1 MSMEGPVKLT
11 DAALP
16 TDLDPAACARRRHVE
31 KMEAITRLA
40 SGLSCELTP
49 LLRDPGSTEQAL
61 VGNPHLDAATQAR
74 LEDVRESLQ
83 RGAVIVRQLEA
94 VGRAV
99 PRPAAEVELDDVI
112 ARLRPL
118 FPRLAGPHIT
128 ISEQMLARRE
138 RIVAEHGQVEQVLL
152 TLVVNAR
159 DAMPLGG
166 RMTIATRR
174 WTLDAPR
181 EHRHGV
187 LPAGEWLVVEVT
199 DTGIGM
205 DEATLTQL
213 FEPFFTTKEL
223 GFGSGLSLSA
233 MYGMVGQRGGQVLVA
248 SEPGAGTTFSVC
260 FPAQPVAAG
269 QARDDDAQTAV
280 LVVDDD
286 EWVRNVTARVL
297 RRAGYG
303 VLEAEHGESALELLR
318 DVAGQCVG
326 TVLTDIHM
334 PRLDG
339 HRLAEVVRR
348 EHPQL
353 HVVLM
358 TGEAECA
365 DGIEAVLRKPFT
377 AGELLSAVQRPRLV

>member
-1 MSMEGPVKLT
+1 MTLP
-11 DAALP
+11 DAAMP
-16 TDLDPAACARRRHVE
+16 SDLDQADCARRRHVE

-49 LLRDPGSTEQAL
+49 LLHDAGTTVQSL
-61 VGNPHLDAATQAR
+61 VGSPLVDASLQAR

-83 RGAVIVRQLEA
+83 RGAMIVRQLEA

-99 PRPAAEVELDDVI
+99 PRPAAEVDLDEVI

-128 ISEQMLARRE
+128 ITEGSGTRRE
-138 RIVAEHGQVEQVLL
+138 RVVAEHGQIEQVVL

-166 RMTIATRR
+166 QMSINIRR

-181 EHRHGV
+181 PHRHGI
-187 LPAGEWLVVEVT
+187 LPAGEWVVLEVS

-205 DEATLTQL
+205 DEATQAQL
-213 FEPFFTTKEL
+213 FEPFFTTKAL
-223 GFGSGLSLSA
+223 GVGSGLSLSA
-233 MYGMVGQRGGQVLVA
+233 MYGMMGQRGGQVIVA
-248 SEPGAGTTFSVC
+248 SEPGAGTTVTVC
-260 FPAQPVAAG
+260 FPAQAVAVG

-286 EWVRNVTARVL
+286 EWVRNVTARIL

-303 VLEAEHGESALELLR
+303 VLEADHGESALELLR

-348 EHPQL
+348 EHPGL

-358 TGEAECA
+358 TGDA
-365 DGIEAVLRKPFT
+365 DGADGLQAVLRKPFT
-377 AGELLSAVQRPRLV
+377 AGELLSAVQRPHRV

>member
-1 MSMEGPVKLT
+1 MDGPVKQT
-11 DAALP
+11 DAVL
-16 TDLDPAACARRRHVE
+16 PAALDATDCARRRHVE
-31 KMEAITRLA
+31 KMEAIARLA
-40 SGLSCELTP
+40 SGLSRELTP
-49 LLRDPGSTEQAL
+49 LLRDAGGTMQAL
-61 VGNPHLDAATQAR
+61 AGNPQLDPITHAR
-74 LEDVRESLQ
+74 LEEVRESLQ
-83 RGAVIVRQLEA
+83 RGAVVVRQLEA

-99 PRPAAEVELDDVI
+99 PRPAAEVELDGVI
-112 ARLRPL
+112 ARLRAL

-128 ISEQMLARRE
+128 ITEQMTARRE
-138 RIVAEHGQVEQVLL
+138 RVVAEHGQVEQVLL

-174 WTLDAPR
+174 WTLDAPHP
-181 EHRHGV
+181 HRHGL
-187 LPAGEWLVVEVT
+187 LPAGEWLVIEVS

-205 DEATLTQL
+205 DEATLAQL
-213 FEPFFTTKEL
+213 FEPFFTTKQVGL
-223 GFGSGLSLSA
+223 GSGLSLSA
-233 MYGMVGQRGGQVLVA
+233 MYGMVSQRGGQVIVT
-248 SEPGAGTTFSVC
+248 SEPGVGTTVAVC
-260 FPAQPVAAG
+260 FPAQPVTAG

-339 HRLAEVVRR
+339 HRMAEVVRR

-358 TGEAECA
+358 TGDTEGT
-365 DGIEAVLRKPFT
+365 DGIQSVLRKPFT
-377 AGELLSAVQRPRLV
+377 AGELLSAVQRPRLA

>member
-1 MSMEGPVKLT
+1 VTQT
-11 DAALP
+11 DAVLTTELQAEG
-16 TDLDPAACARRRHVE
+16 CARRRHLE

-40 SGLSCELTP
+40 SGLSCELSP
-49 LLRDPGSTEQAL
+49 LLRDAGNTVSAL
-61 VGNPHLDAATQAR
+61 AGNPLLESAMQSR
-74 LEDVRESLQ
+74 LEEVRESLQ
-83 RGAVIVRQLEA
+83 RGAVLVRQLEA

-99 PRPAAEVELDDVI
+99 PRPAAEVELDDVV

-128 ISEQMLARRE
+128 ISEQIGARRE
-138 RIVAEHGQVEQVLL
+138 RVVAEHGQVEQVLL

-166 RMTIATRR
+166 AMTIATHR
-174 WTLDAPR
+174 WTLDTPKP
-181 EHRHGV
+181 HRHGM
-187 LPAGEWLVVEVT
+187 LPAGEWLVVEVS

-205 DEATLTQL
+205 DDATLTQL

-233 MYGMVGQRGGQVLVA
+233 MYGMMAQRGGQVIVA
-248 SEPGAGTTFSVC
+248 SEPGAGTTVSVC
-260 FPAQPVAAG
+260 FPAQAAVAG
-269 QARDDDAQTAV
+269 QARDDDAKTAV

-326 TVLTDIHM
+326 TLLTDIHM

-339 HRLAEVVRR
+339 RRLAEVVRR
-348 EHPQL
+348 EHPGL

-358 TGEAECA
+358 TGDAEGS
-365 DGIEAVLRKPFT
+365 DGIQAVLRKPFT
-377 AGELLSAVQRPRLV
+377 AGELLAAVQPPRSV

>member
-1 MSMEGPVKLT
+1 MKLMEN
-11 DAALP
+11 ALP
-16 TDLDPAACARRRHVE
+16 TETDQASSGRRRHLE

-49 LLRDPGSTEQAL
+49 LLRDAGTTVQSL
-61 VGNPHLDAATQAR
+61 VGSPLIDSTLHAQ
-74 LEDVRESLQ
+74 LEDVRESIQ
-83 RGAVIVRQLEA
+83 RSAMIVRQLEA

-99 PRPAAEVELDDVI
+99 PRPASEVALDEVLT
-112 ARLRPL
+112 RLRPM
-118 FPRLAGPHIT
+118 FPRLAGPHIRIVET
-128 ISEQMLARRE
+128 YAARHDRV
-138 RIVAEHGQVEQVLL
+138 VAEHGQLEQVLL

-166 RMTIATRR
+166 QMTISTRR

-181 EHRHGV
+181 PHRHGL
-187 LPAGEWLVVEVT
+187 LPAGEWLVVEVS
-199 DTGIGM
+199 DTGVGM
-205 DEATLTQL
+205 DEATLAQL
-213 FEPFFTTKEL
+213 FEPFFSTKQL

-233 MYGMVGQRGGQVLVA
+233 VYGMMGQRGGQVIVA
-248 SEPGAGTTFSVC
+248 SEPGAGTTVTIC
-260 FPAQPVAAG
+260 FPAQAVAVG

-286 EWVRNVTARVL
+286 EWVRNVTARIL

-303 VLEAEHGESALELLR
+303 VLEADHGEAALELLR

-326 TVLTDIHM
+326 TVLTDIYM

-339 HRLAEVVRR
+339 RRLAELVRR
-348 EHPQL
+348 EHPGL

-358 TGEAECA
+358 TGDATGS
-365 DGIEAVLRKPFT
+365 DGVQHILRKPFT
-377 AGELLSAVQRPRLV
+377 AGELLAAVQRPHAV

>member
-1 MSMEGPVKLT
+1 MLP
-11 DAALP
+11 DAVASA
-16 TDLDPAACARRRHVE
+16 DSAAACARRRHVE

-40 SGLSCELTP
+40 SGLSCELAP
-49 LLRDPGSTEQAL
+49 LLRDAGSTVQAL
-61 VGNPHLDAATQAR
+61 VGNPLLDATIQGR
-74 LEDVRESLQ
+74 LEEVRESLQ
-83 RGAVIVRQLEA
+83 HGAVIVRQLEA

-99 PRPAAEVELDDVI
+99 PRPATEVDLDEVI
-112 ARLRPL
+112 TRLRPL

-128 ISEQMLARRE
+128 ITEQIAARRE
-138 RIVAEHGQVEQVLL
+138 RLVAELGQVEQVLL

-174 WTLDAPR
+174 WRLDAPH

-187 LPAGEWLVVEVT
+187 LPAGEWLVLEVS

-213 FEPFFTTKEL
+213 FVPFFTTKAL
-223 GFGSGLSLSA
+223 GFGSGLSLAA
-233 MYGMVGQRGGQVLVA
+233 MYGMVGQRGGQVIVA
-248 SEPGAGTTFSVC
+248 SEPGAGTTVSVC
-260 FPAQPVAAG
+260 FPAQPVAVG

-326 TVLTDIHM
+326 TVLADIHM

-348 EHPQL
+348 EHPGL

-358 TGEAECA
+358 TGDAECR
-365 DGIEAVLRKPFT
+365 DGIQAVLRKPFT
-377 AGELLSAVQRPRLV
+377 AAELLAAVQRPKLV

>member
-1 MSMEGPVKLT
+1 MSMDGPVTLSATARST
-11 DAALP
+11 DHAE
-16 TDLDPAACARRRHVE
+16 AACARQRHQE

-40 SGLSCELTP
+40 SGLSCELAP
-49 LLRDPGSTEQAL
+49 LLRDAGTTVQSL
-61 VGNPHLDAATQAR
+61 VGSPSIDAATQAR

-83 RGAVIVRQLEA
+83 RGAMIVRQLEA

-99 PRPAAEVELDDVI
+99 PRPAAEVDLDEVI

-128 ISEQMLARRE
+128 IAEESGTRRE
-138 RIVAEHGQVEQVLL
+138 RVVAEHGQVEQVLL

-166 RMTIATRR
+166 RMTIRTRR
-174 WTLDAPR
+174 WTVDVPVP
-181 EHRHGV
+181 HRHGI
-187 LPAGEWLVVEVT
+187 LPVGDWLVIEVS
-199 DTGIGM
+199 DTGVGM
-205 DEATLTQL
+205 DEATLAQL
-213 FEPFFTTKEL
+213 FEPFFSTKQL
-223 GFGSGLSLSA
+223 GFGSGLSLAA
-233 MYGMVGQRGGQVLVA
+233 MYGMMGQRGGQVIVA
-248 SEPGAGTTFSVC
+248 STPGEGSTVSVC
-260 FPAQPVAAG
+260 FPAQAVSVG
-269 QARDDDAQTAV
+269 QARDDDARTAV
-280 LVVDDD
+280 LIVDDD

-326 TVLTDIHM
+326 TLLTDIHM

-348 EHPQL
+348 EHPGL

-358 TGEAECA
+358 TGDAEGS
-365 DGIEAVLRKPFT
+365 DGLQAILRKPFT
-377 AGELLSAVQRPRLV
+377 AAELLSAVQRPRLV

>member
-1 MSMEGPVKLT
+1 MTLT
-11 DAALP
+11 DAAMP
-16 TDLDPAACARRRHVE
+16 SDLDQADCARRRHVE

-49 LLRDPGSTEQAL
+49 LLRDAGTTVQTL
-61 VGNPHLDAATQAR
+61 VGNPLVDVSVQAR
-74 LEDVRESLQ
+74 LEEVRESLQ
-83 RGAVIVRQLEA
+83 RGAMIVRQLEA

-99 PRPAAEVELDDVI
+99 PRPASEVDLDEVI

-128 ISEQMLARRE
+128 ITEESGTRRE

-166 RMTIATRR
+166 RMTISTRR
-174 WTLDAPR
+174 WTLDAPQP
-181 EHRHGV
+181 HRHGI
-187 LPAGEWLVVEVT
+187 LPAGEWVVVEVS
-199 DTGIGM
+199 DTGISM
-205 DEATLTQL
+205 DAATQAQL
-213 FEPFFTTKEL
+213 FEPFFTTKAL
-223 GFGSGLSLSA
+223 GVGSGLSLSA
-233 MYGMVGQRGGQVLVA
+233 MYGMMGQRGGQVIVA
-248 SEPGAGTTFSVC
+248 SEPGVGTTVSVC
-260 FPAQPVAAG
+260 FPAQAVAVG

-286 EWVRNVTARVL
+286 EWVRNVTARIL

-348 EHPQL
+348 EHPGL

-358 TGEAECA
+358 TGDA
-365 DGIEAVLRKPFT
+365 DGADGLQAVLRKPFT
-377 AGELLSAVQRPRLV
+377 AGELLSAVQRPHPV